1 MTVIISQSDYKIFS
15 SKVKKLASKGIDLDY
30 KVTKPNHKRVK
41 ITVVIQ
47 PRPLEYIAISAFE
60 KPISL

>member
-30 KVTKPNHKRVK
+30 KVTKTNHKRVK
-41 ITVVIQ
+41 ITVNQ
-47 PRPLEYIAISAFE
+47 EYDWAELDRVCDS
-60 KPISL
+60 

>member
-15 SKVKKLASKGIDLDY
+15 SKMKKLASKGIDLDY

-41 ITVVIQ
+41 ITVNQ
-47 PRPLEYIAISAFE
+47 EYDWAE
-60 KPISL
+60 LDRVCDG

>member
-1 MTVIISQSDYKIFS
+1 MTVIMSQSDYKIFS

-41 ITVVIQ
+41 ITVNQ
-47 PRPLEYIAISAFE
+47 EYDWAE
-60 KPISL
+60 LDKVCDG

>member
-15 SKVKKLASKGIDLDY
+15 SKVKKLASKGIDLEY

-41 ITVVIQ
+41 ITVN
-47 PRPLEYIAISAFE
+47 REYDWAE
-60 KPISL
+60 LDRVCDG

>member
-30 KVTKPNHKRVK
+30 KVTKPNHK
-41 ITVVIQ
+41 Q
-47 PRPLEYIAISAFE
+47 
-60 KPISL
+60 